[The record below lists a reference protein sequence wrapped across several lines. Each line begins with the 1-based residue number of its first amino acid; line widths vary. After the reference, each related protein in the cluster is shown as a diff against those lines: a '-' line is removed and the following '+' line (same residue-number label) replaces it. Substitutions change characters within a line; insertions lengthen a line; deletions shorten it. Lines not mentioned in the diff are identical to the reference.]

1 MSVTVW
7 LLIGYCLIALVLHV
21 ASIAALWARSR
32 RPAPR
37 VGGRGRGQVVSVI
50 RPVCGLE
57 DLEQVTLAS
66 SFHLTWPETEL
77 LFCVASAAD
86 PAVPYLQRLIAT
98 HAGANARILI
108 GDNRETANPKL
119 NNLIKGW
126 QAAEGEWIIL
136 ADSNLSLPPD
146 YVEQLL
152 ACFAPDTG
160 LVCAPPIASAPR
172 GFWAEVECGFLN
184 TYQGRWQ
191 YAADALGFGFAQ
203 GKSMLWR
210 RADLDRVG
218 GIAALGSELA
228 EDAAATK
235 LVRADGRR
243 VRLAGP
249 SFYQPIGKRSAT
261 RVINR
266 QTRWAQLR
274 RMTFP
279 GYFLPEILTGSLPP
293 AVAGALA
300 SEMLGGPGLITAAAV
315 VSVWFGL
322 EASLAR
328 AARWP
333 LSWRAPFAW
342 LVRDALI
349 PLIWVRAFTAGGYE
363 WRGNRISIA
372 GAGAAAL
379 RPGTA

>member
-7 LLIGYCLIALVLHV
+7 LLIGYCLIALVLHA

-32 RPAPR
+32 RPTPR
-37 VGGRGRGQVVSVI
+37 VGACGRGQVVSLI

-57 DLEQVTLAS
+57 DLEHLTLAS
-66 SFHLTWPETEL
+66 SFHLTWRETEL

-86 PAVPYLQRLIAT
+86 PAVPFLQRLIAA

-108 GDNRETANPKL
+108 GDNCETANPKL

-126 QAAEGEWIIL
+126 QAAKGEWIIL
-136 ADSNLSLPPD
+136 ADSNLTLPPD

-160 LVCAPPIASAPR
+160 LVCAPPIASGPR

-235 LVRADGRR
+235 LVRAGGRR

-249 SFYQPIGKRSAT
+249 SFHQPIGERCAT

-279 GYFLPEILTGSLPP
+279 GYFLPEILTGSLSP
-293 AVAGALA
+293 AFAGALA
-300 SEMLGGPGLITAAAV
+300 SEMLGGPGLIIAAV
-315 VSVWFGL
+315 FVSVWFGL
-322 EASLAR
+322 EAVLAR
-328 AARWP
+328 VAGWP
-333 LSWRAPFAW
+333 LSWRSPFAW

-349 PLIWVRAFTAGGYE
+349 SLIWVRAFTAGGYE

-372 GAGAAAL
+372 GAGTAAL

>member
-21 ASIAALWARSR
+21 ASIAALWVRCR
-32 RPAPR
+32 RPSSRLGA
-37 VGGRGRGQVVSVI
+37 RGRGQVVSVI

-86 PAVPYLQRLIAT
+86 PAVPFLQRLIAA

-108 GDNRETANPKL
+108 GDNCETANPKL

-126 QAAEGEWIIL
+126 QAAKGEWIIL
-136 ADSNLSLPPD
+136 ADSNLTLPPD

-235 LVRADGRR
+235 LVRARR
-243 VRLAGP
+243 AL
-249 SFYQPIGKRSAT
+249 
-261 RVINR
+261 
-266 QTRWAQLR
+266 
-274 RMTFP
+274 
-279 GYFLPEILTGSLPP
+279 LPP
-293 AVAGALA
+293 AHWQALRD
-300 SEMLGGPGLITAAAV
+300 P
-315 VSVWFGL
+315 
-322 EASLAR
+322 R
-328 AARWP
+328 HQ
-333 LSWRAPFAW
+333 AP
-342 LVRDALI
+342 DAM
-349 PLIWVRAFTAGGYE
+349 
-363 WRGNRISIA
+363 
-372 GAGAAAL
+372 GAAAAYDFSGL
-379 RPGTA
+379 FPARDPDRQPAARNCRRTCKRVARRPRSDHCRGGCQRLVRARSLVGTCCGLAAQLASAVRLVGPRCLDPADLGARLYGGRL

>member
-21 ASIAALWARSR
+21 ASIAALWVRCR
-32 RPAPR
+32 RPSSRLGA
-37 VGGRGRGQVVSVI
+37 RGRGQVVSVI

-86 PAVPYLQRLIAT
+86 PAVPFLQRLIAA

-108 GDNRETANPKL
+108 GDNCETANPKL

-126 QAAEGEWIIL
+126 QAAKGEWIIL
-136 ADSNLSLPPD
+136 ADSNLTLPPD

-249 SFYQPIGKRSAT
+249 SFHQPIGKRCAT
-261 RVINR
+261 RVIKR

-293 AVAGALA
+293 AIAGALA
-300 SEMLGGPGLITAAAV
+300 SELLGGPGLIIAAAV

-328 AARWP
+328 VAGWP

-342 LVRDALI
+342 LARDALI
-349 PLIWVRAFTAGGYE
+349 PLIWVRAYTAGGYE

-372 GAGAAAL
+372 GAGTAAL

>member
-7 LLIGYCLIALVLHV
+7 LLIGYCLIALVLHA

-57 DLEQVTLAS
+57 DLEQLTLAS
-66 SFHLTWPETEL
+66 SFHLTWPKTEL

-86 PAVPYLQRLIAT
+86 PAVPFLQRLIAA
-98 HAGANARILI
+98 HAGTDARILI
-108 GDNRETANPKL
+108 GDNCATANPKL

-126 QAAEGEWIIL
+126 QAAKGEWIIL
-136 ADSNLSLPPD
+136 ADSNLTLPPD
-146 YVEQLL
+146 YIEQLL

-235 LVRADGRR
+235 LVRAGGRR

-249 SFYQPIGKRSAT
+249 SFHQPIGERCAT

-293 AVAGALA
+293 AFAGALA
-300 SEMLGGPGLITAAAV
+300 SEMLGGPGLIIAAV
-315 VSVWFGL
+315 FVSVWFGL

-328 AARWP
+328 VAGWP
-333 LSWRAPFAW
+333 LSWRSPLAW

-349 PLIWVRAFTAGGYE
+349 PLIWVRAYTAGGYE

-372 GAGAAAL
+372 GAGNAAL

>member
-1 MSVTVW
+1 MTVTVW
-7 LLIGYCLIALVLHV
+7 LLIGYCLIALILHV
-21 ASIAALWARSR
+21 ASIAAVCARSR
-32 RPAPR
+32 CRAP
-37 VGGRGRGQVVSVI
+37 VVAICGPGQAVSVI

-57 DLEQVTLAS
+57 DLEQLTLES

-86 PAVPYLQRLIAT
+86 PAVPFLQRLLAV
-98 HAGANARILI
+98 HAGSNARILI
-108 GDNRETANPKL
+108 GDNCETANPKL
-119 NNLIKGW
+119 NNLLKGW
-126 QAAEGEWIIL
+126 QAAKGEWIIL
-136 ADSNLSLPPD
+136 SDSNLLLPPD

-152 ACFAPDTG
+152 ARFTPDAG

-210 RADLDRVG
+210 RADLDRLG

-235 LVRADGRR
+235 LVRAGGRK

-249 SFYQPIGKRSAT
+249 SFQQPIGERCAA
-261 RVINR
+261 RVISR

-279 GYFLPEILTGSLPP
+279 RYFLPDLDRKF
-293 AVAGALA
+293 
-300 SEMLGGPGLITAAAV
+300 AAHTC
-315 VSVWFGL
+315 
-322 EASLAR
+322 R
-328 AARWP
+328 RICKCAARRP
-333 LSWRAPFAW
+333 RRARRLGICQR
-342 LVRDALI
+342 LVRA
-349 PLIWVRAFTAGGYE
+349 R
-363 WRGNRISIA
+363 SIA
-372 GAGAAAL
+372 GAGGGLATELAIAVCL
-379 RPGTA
+379 VGSRCLDPADLGTRLYGGRL